1 MLVPVPATRSSA
13 SSFFEQLK
21 RRKVVRMAAAYA
33 VVAWLVLQLADVLVP
48 ALNLPGWTIRLVTL
62 LLILGF
68 PVALIA
74 SWFVEPANNGSALK
88 LIGDPTLVR
97 TQLDAVLKF

>member
-1 MLVPVPATRSSA
+1 MRSPPFVPRVAPALLSRNERPAAGPVAATPFDMLAPVLATRSSA

-21 RRKVVRMAAAYA
+21 RRKVVRMAVAYA
-33 VVAWLVLQLADVLVP
+33 VVAWLLLQLADVLVP

-68 PVALIA
+68 PV
-74 SWFVEPANNGSALK
+74 
-88 LIGDPTLVR
+88 
-97 TQLDAVLKF
+97 